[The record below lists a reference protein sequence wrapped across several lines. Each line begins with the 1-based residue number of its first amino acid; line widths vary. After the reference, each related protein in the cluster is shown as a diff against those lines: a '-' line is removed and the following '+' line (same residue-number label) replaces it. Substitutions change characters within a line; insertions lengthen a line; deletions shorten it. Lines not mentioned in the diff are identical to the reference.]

1 MLVADS
7 SFGISLSFLKLSV
20 VAITHRATAR
30 YTTMKA
36 GDKTE
41 VEGQHADQY
50 RAIDL
55 ALLAI
60 FEGAGSPLK
69 RTLI

>member
-1 MLVADS
+1 
-7 SFGISLSFLKLSV
+7 
-20 VAITHRATAR
+20 
-30 YTTMKA
+30 MKA